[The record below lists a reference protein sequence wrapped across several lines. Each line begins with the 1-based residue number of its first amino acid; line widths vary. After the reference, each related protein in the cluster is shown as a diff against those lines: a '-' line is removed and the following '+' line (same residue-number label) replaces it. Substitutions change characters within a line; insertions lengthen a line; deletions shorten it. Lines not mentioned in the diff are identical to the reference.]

1 MNVLLVSGV
10 AVLAVLTGCTGSSM
24 PPQAVLIEPRSFAV
38 MGPNADFRTDSFNML
53 FNPTNSTPP
62 IFQVFDER
70 FLSILGP
77 NATIREIASNATFA
91 FAHEAPIYNEPTDE
105 LFFASNDGGPL
116 GMSSLTQSNV
126 ISKISIK
133 KVEAALAANPT
144 GPVNVPITQLN
155 LSDSIQMTNGGTGP
169 YKSSLL
175 LITSGRGPL
184 PPSIALV
191 NTLPPYNVTVLL
203 DNYYGRQFASLN
215 DIKIHPTNGKF
226 FFTDVDYGFLNVFRP
241 APLIP
246 FQVYRFDP
254 DTSSVRVVADGF
266 NKPNGIAITP
276 DGKTAYV
283 SDTGSSGGFLGN
295 NLTLPATIYAF
306 DIDPDTD
313 VFKNRRVV
321 AYADAGVPDGIQQ
334 DSDGNIY
341 SGCADGTQVWAPDG
355 TLLGKFFVG
364 MSSAEMIFAG
374 EDKNGNGRLVILAET
389 KMYLANIAAKSINL
403 SGP

>member
-1 MNVLLVSGV
+1 
-10 AVLAVLTGCTGSSM
+10 
-24 PPQAVLIEPRSFAV
+24 
-38 MGPNADFRTDSFNML
+38 
-53 FNPTNSTPP
+53 
-62 IFQVFDER
+62 
-70 FLSILGP
+70 
-77 NATIREIASNATFA
+77 
-91 FAHEAPIYNEPTDE
+91 
-105 LFFASNDGGPL
+105 
-116 GMSSLTQSNV
+116 
-126 ISKISIK
+126 
-133 KVEAALAANPT
+133 
-144 GPVNVPITQLN
+144 
-155 LSDSIQMTNGGTGP
+155 MTNGGTGP
-169 YKSSLL
+169 FNSSLL
-175 LITSGRGPL
+175 IVTSGRGSL
-184 PPSIALV
+184 PPSVAFV

-266 NKPNGIAITP
+266 NKPNGIAITA
-276 DGKTAYV
+276 DGRTAYV
-283 SDTGSSGGFLGN
+283 SDTGASGGFLGN

-313 VFKNRRVV
+313 AFKNRRVV

-341 SGCADGTQVWAPDG
+341 SGCADGTQVWAKDG
-355 TLLGKFFVG
+355 TLLGKFFIG

-374 EDKNGNGRLVILAET
+374 DGRLVILAET

-403 SGP
+403 SGPSGA